1 MLVILKT
8 IGGLDTPLSNGKTL
22 TLKGCSVIND
32 IDNDLWKIAK
42 ENDTIKDMLEKGFIV
57 ESTKSENA
65 LTDMVDDIKTKQ
77 TKDKESAKQ
86 KNKAK
91 VGVDTDAW

>member
-8 IGGLDTPLSNGKTL
+8 IGGLDAPLSNGETL

-32 IDNDLWKIAK
+32 INNDLWKLAK
-42 ENDTIKDMLEKGFIV
+42 ENAAIKDMLEKGFIV
-57 ESTKSENA
+57 ESNKGENA

-77 TKDKESAKQ
+77 AKDKEYAKRN
-86 KNKAK
+86 NKAK
-91 VGVDTDAW
+91 VGVDTDA